1 MECQTQRLKYCTGCE
16 WCCLSQG
23 GFDYPLTILWQAGAN
38 QYSLMRDWVD
48 WRQHFRLEMK
58 TCLLNA
64 GLLHLSEYLSELL
77 LIDRYQTPMIVF
89 SVHEDHHSLH
99 HTFRDFWLFFL
110 SSIVSGEPC
119 VSIVNKNANGSV
131 LILILCL
138 PSLLDF
144 YLLTSKDI
152 LVVVTVKCD
161 LYLSDKNTDIHRIL
175 W

>member
-89 SVHEDHHSLH
+89 SVHEDHHSLY

-110 SSIVSGEPC
+110 SSIVS
-119 VSIVNKNANGSV
+119 SQVNPAWA
-131 LILILCL
+131 
-138 PSLLDF
+138 SLTKMQMAVF
-144 YLLTSKDI
+144 WSSF
-152 LVVVTVKCD
+152 CAFH
-161 LYLSDKNTDIHRIL
+161 LSWIYTF
-175 W
+175 

>member
-110 SSIVSGEPC
+110 SSIVS
-119 VSIVNKNANGSV
+119 SQVNPAWA
-131 LILILCL
+131 
-138 PSLLDF
+138 SLTKMQMAVF
-144 YLLTSKDI
+144 WSSF
-152 LVVVTVKCD
+152 CAFH
-161 LYLSDKNTDIHRIL
+161 LSWIFTF
-175 W
+175 